1 MTITK
6 WMVGTRR
13 IEPSD
18 LPSPQDAAFSFVPPH
33 FCHQKARR
41 LETTVYKTDR
51 PTGSLASLIRSAVL
65 PINKHLPSQ
74 HLNGFFLSRHKKHIF
89 SLITLINE
97 ILEWFAGIVGV
108 VPINRD
114 TSSIVYIF
122 L

>member
-1 MTITK
+1 GRSKGDSGFFNREKGPFPSNAYKSVTSLWENLDKVVTITK

-41 LETTVYKTDR
+41 LETTVC
-51 PTGSLASLIRSAVL
+51 
-65 PINKHLPSQ
+65 
-74 HLNGFFLSRHKKHIF
+74 
-89 SLITLINE
+89 
-97 ILEWFAGIVGV
+97 
-108 VPINRD
+108 
-114 TSSIVYIF
+114 TSSIQFTFVP